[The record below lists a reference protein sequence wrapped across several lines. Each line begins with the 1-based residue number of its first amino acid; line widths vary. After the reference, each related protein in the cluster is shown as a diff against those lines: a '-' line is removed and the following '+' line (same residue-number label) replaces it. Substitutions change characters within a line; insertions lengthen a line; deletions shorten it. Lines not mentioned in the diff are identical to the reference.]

1 MEERLYHSL
10 STVAS
15 YIVDNVSHI
24 VVAVSFWQRTAVL
37 THFISCFLASS
48 ADNEKG
54 CLIDGA
60 DLVFPKLIG
69 YNGYK
74 ACQTSLLYVLM
85 SLKVH
90 NVQ

>member
-24 VVAVSFWQRTAVL
+24 VVAVSFSQRTTVL
-37 THFISCFLASS
+37 TRFISCFFASS

-54 CLIDGA
+54 CL
-60 DLVFPKLIG
+60 
-69 YNGYK
+69 
-74 ACQTSLLYVLM
+74 
-85 SLKVH
+85 H
-90 NVQ
+90 